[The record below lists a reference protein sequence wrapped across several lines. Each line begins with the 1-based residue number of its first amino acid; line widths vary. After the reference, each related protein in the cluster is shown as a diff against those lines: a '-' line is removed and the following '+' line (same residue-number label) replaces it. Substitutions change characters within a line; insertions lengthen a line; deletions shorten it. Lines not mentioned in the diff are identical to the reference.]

1 VKLATRTFLWSLLP
15 FAVLLI
21 GSFWAAETRV
31 LSKVREGLEISV
43 KQTQATLAK
52 IRARDGEHNSRLL
65 RIVSQNPALKAV
77 VQQLLGDRADAQAR
91 RTVEQQLAEIGEEL
105 GFDFLLVSDGDGTPL
120 AGSMLEPGSI
130 TQEGRLQPL
139 DLGKRPPPLQGYF
152 TSAGRTYQ
160 VTSIPIDEGTE
171 NLGTLSVGER
181 FDLSAVPGEAILMR
195 KGEIVESNTPGL
207 PLKEAQAGLR
217 GCAADAECEIQLRGE
232 TYVSQPLEE
241 VSQAEEASQGS
252 GDGYQVRTLQSV
264 DAATRDIQAVLRR
277 AFALAGLGAL
287 AAAVLVSGLSSR
299 SIVRPIAQ
307 VIARLHESARTG
319 ELPEFDSQRERIH
332 EIRALTASFNQA
344 AAAIRDGQARLQR
357 ASVEF
362 IESLASA
369 LDARDPYTAGHSRRV
384 SQYATATAQA
394 MGLAPAQI
402 QEIRVGALLHD
413 IGKIGITDA
422 ILQKP
427 GRLTA
432 EEDALIRQH
441 PSIGR
446 RILEGVNGFQPYL
459 NVVELHHENWDG
471 SGYPKGLRQE
481 ATPLTA
487 RVVKIADAW
496 DAMTSDRPYRQG
508 MSRNQALA
516 MLRKASGTQM
526 DPVIIEVFCSLWGAD
541 EIAAPPATRQAAESL
556 PTTSL
561 TRLAEAVEP
570 ETRVEIPLR
579 EQQDA

>member
-15 FAVLLI
+15 FVVLLI
-21 GSFWAAETRV
+21 GSFWAARTRV
-31 LSKVREGLEISV
+31 LSKVREGLEVSV

-52 IRARDGEHNSRLL
+52 IRTRDDQRNSRLL
-65 RIVSQNPALKAV
+65 RVVSQNPALKAV
-77 VQQLLGDRADAQAR
+77 VQLMLGDRADAQAR
-91 RTVEQQLAEIGEEL
+91 RTVEQQLVEIGEDL
-105 GFDFLLVSDGDGTPL
+105 GFDYLLVSDGDGTPL
-120 AGSMLEPGSI
+120 AGSML
-130 TQEGRLQPL
+130 QDGRLKPL
-139 DLGKRPPPLQGYF
+139 DLGKQQQPLQGYF

-160 VTSIPIDEGTE
+160 VTSIPIDEGSE

-181 FDLSAVPGEAILMR
+181 FDLSAVPGEAVLMR
-195 KGEIVESNTPGL
+195 NGEIVESNTPGL

-217 GCAADAECEIQLRGE
+217 GCPAEAECEIQLRGE
-232 TYVSQPLEE
+232 TYVSQPLEKISRVEE
-241 VSQAEEASQGS
+241 VSEGS

-264 DAATRDIQAVLRR
+264 DAATRDIQA
-277 AFALAGLGAL
+277 ALGRVFVFAGLGAL

-344 AAAIRDGQARLQR
+344 AAAIRDGQARLQQ

-422 ILQKP
+422 VLQKP
-427 GRLTA
+427 GRLTS
-432 EEDALIRQH
+432 EEDALIRLH

-471 SGYPKGLRQE
+471 SGYPKGLHRE

-526 DPVIIEVFCSLWGAD
+526 DPAIIEVFCSLWGAD
-541 EIAAPPATRQAAESL
+541 DTAATPQHAE
-556 PTTSL
+556 SL